1 MMATLRIAFV
11 IVVFALAAGCG
22 SSGGVTSQGVLVDDL
37 TGTFPTQK
45 VEAAIQT
52 IYDLVPESYREA
64 FAQLDGYQL
73 TILTTK
79 SVEQCST
86 KTVTAAGCVIYES
99 SLIVIG
105 NKTCG
110 DYRGKIS
117 VLAHEIGHV
126 LTGPTHDNDDF
137 YAAMGVADRAQLAE
151 CGTLPAL

>member
-1 MMATLRIAFV
+1 MKTLALALL
-11 IVVFALAAGCG
+11 ALAAGCG
-22 SSGGVTSQGVLVDDL
+22 SEDDGVTSQGVLVDDL
-37 TGTFPTQK
+37 TGTFSVAE
-45 VEAAIQT
+45 VEAAIA
-52 IYDLVPESYREA
+52 LVYELAPEKYHEA

-73 TILTTK
+73 TVLAAK

-86 KTVTAAGCVIYES
+86 KNMRAGGCVIYET

-110 DYRGKIS
+110 DYRGKVS

-151 CGTLPAL
+151 CGKIPTP